1 MKAEFTKQR
10 FGSTVFPRI
19 IAGGDYFFFR
29 TKRGRLFE
37 GRRLFQILLTG
48 SRAQKVFCFIIPLN
62 KKKYSHQTR
71 LTERGFFKCSKFSS
85 LINFHSFNRHLSVL
99 LDHLALT
106 LDREGIKGR

>member
-1 MKAEFTKQR
+1 MKAECTKQR

-48 SRAQKVFCFIIPLN
+48 SRALNVFCFIMPLN
-62 KKKYSHQTR
+62 KKNLHIK
-71 LTERGFFKCSKFSS
+71 LTEHGFFKCSKFSS
-85 LINFHSFNRHLSVL
+85 LINFHGLNRHLSVL
-99 LDHLALT
+99 LDHLSLT
-106 LDREGIKGR
+106 LDRKGIKGR